1 MSRAMAPKGAPAV
14 SAAIVDSESEPGC
27 QCDTVTGVCPEARRC
42 FRFGP
47 GCSNRRARVDVFGRE
62 GRSIMLVIVL
72 LKVRI

>member
-1 MSRAMAPKGAPAV
+1 MSHG
-14 SAAIVDSESEPGC
+14 PGGLPGGG
-27 QCDTVTGVCPEARRC
+27 TPI
-42 FRFGP
+42 FLFGP